1 MFSLNLSEVRETVM
15 RAHVTLLAILLTTGS
30 PALGQPAKHDARR
43 PAQASHKPAE
53 VVLASAET
61 VRAPGPADPQASAA
75 PKRPVPRVT
84 TCRCGDPLPGSETPE
99 D

>member
-1 MFSLNLSEVRETVM
+1 M
-15 RAHVTLLAILLTTGS
+15 RVPLTLLAVLLTSGS
-30 PALGQPAKHDARR
+30 PAVGQPAKHDARK
-43 PAQASHKPAE
+43 PVQASHKPAE

-75 PKRPVPRVT
+75 PKRPAPRVT
-84 TCRCGDPLPGSETPE
+84 TCRCGDPLPNSETPE